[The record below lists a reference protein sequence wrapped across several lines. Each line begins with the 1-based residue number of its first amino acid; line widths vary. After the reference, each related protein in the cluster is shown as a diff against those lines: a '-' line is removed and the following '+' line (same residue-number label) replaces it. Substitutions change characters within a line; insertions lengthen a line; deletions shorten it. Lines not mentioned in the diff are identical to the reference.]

1 MLSKLQQLGTN
12 ADGRYASDDELQF
25 MDTYINSFESRV
37 EAYGRIKAV
46 EKEIVETVLAK
57 LQTSYP
63 NLLLPKG
70 EDMRGKWKQ
79 DTLRVLRHSAMTVLL
94 DDPDL
99 MRDQFLYWFQT
110 IMQAFGA
117 QEACNFTYLL
127 MQDVVKEILPKDVS
141 DLLCPVL
148 EMNRVFLGL
157 QPQNIAKS

>member
-12 ADGRYASDDELQF
+12 ADGRYASDAELQF
-25 MDTYINSFESRV
+25 MDTYITSFDSRI
-37 EAYGRIKAV
+37 EAYQRIKEV
-46 EKEIVETVLAK
+46 ESKIVETVLAK

-94 DDPDL
+94 DDPEL
-99 MRDQFLYWFQT
+99 LRQQFLYWFQT

-117 QEACNFTYLL
+117 QEACNITYLV
-127 MQDVVKEILPKDVS
+127 MQDVVKDLLPKHIA
-141 DLLCPVL
+141 DLLCPIL
-148 EMNRVFLGL
+148 EINRNLLGD
-157 QPQNIAKS
+157 QAKK